1 MAKESQP
8 REKEKKEFEERVIE
22 IDRVSRTVK
31 GGKRMRFR
39 ALVVIG
45 NRKGKVG
52 MGLGK
57 AGDVQSAVKKA
68 VKVAKRDLIEVPI
81 VNDTIPHEV
90 TVKFGGAQVFLKP
103 AAAGTSIIAGGAV
116 RAVIELAGIR
126 NILSKIIG
134 SSNKINNVRATIKT
148 LDEMSVVKAKSK
160 AKVKKADTPEKSVK
174 DDKKDREKAKK

>member
-1 MAKESQP
+1 MAKQIQP
-8 REKEKKEFEERVIE
+8 REKEKKEFEERIIE

-57 AGDVQSAVKKA
+57 AGDVQTAVKKA

-81 VNDTIPHEV
+81 VNETIPHES
-90 TVKFGGAQVFLKP
+90 TIKLGGAQVFLKP
-103 AAAGTSIIAGGAV
+103 AAPGTSIIAGGAV
-116 RAVIELAGIR
+116 RAVVELAGIR

-148 LDEMSVVKAKSK
+148 LDAMSKKVEVKADKSK
-160 AKVKKADTPEKSVK
+160 ETKT
-174 DDKKDREKAKK
+174 KAKK